1 MELHANVQRPTINVQ
16 HSIQPPAR
24 ALPGVPSKTP
34 LSKRR
39 VELSL
44 KPYAEANCAK
54 QNTQSSSQT
63 F

>member
-1 MELHANVQRPTINVQ
+1 MELQANVQRPTINVQ

-24 ALPGVPSKTP
+24 ALPGVPGKTP

-44 KPYAEANCAK
+44 QPYAEANCAK
-54 QNTQSSSQT
+54 QNT
-63 F
+63 